1 MSTIIRFLRLLA
13 VTGASF
19 FFSLAVAQ
27 SGPPA
32 TGVLEAQ
39 LADVQAQWAHANYQM
54 PQAGKEAA
62 FKALAE
68 GSAALVQAFPARAE
82 AHIWHGIVLSSWAG
96 ARGGLGALDLV
107 KQARSEYEQA
117 LAIDRTA
124 LQGSALASLG
134 VLYFKVP
141 GWPLGFGDDEKA
153 ETLLKEALSL
163 NPEGI
168 DPNYFYAD
176 FLLEQGKRDQARSF
190 AQRALNAQPR
200 PGRELADQGRR
211 DEARALLERI
221 GS

>member
-1 MSTIIRFLRLLA
+1 MFTAISLLRLLA
-13 VTGASF
+13 VAGASF
-19 FFSLAVAQ
+19 FVSLAMAQ
-27 SGPPA
+27 SGAPA
-32 TGVLEAQ
+32 TGALEAQ
-39 LADVQAQWAHANYQM
+39 LADVQTQWANVHYQV
-54 PQAGKEAA
+54 PQPRKEAA
-62 FKALAE
+62 FKMLAQNS
-68 GSAALVQAFPARAE
+68 GALVQSFPARAE

-153 ETLLKEALSL
+153 ETLLKEALSI

-176 FLLEQGKRDQARSF
+176 FLLEQGKRDQARTF
-190 AQRALNAQPR
+190 AQRALNAKPR
-200 PGRELADQGRR
+200 AGRELADQGRR
-211 DEARALLERI
+211 DEARTLLDRI
-221 GS
+221 GP